1 MARTLSVRGK
11 QRGVEFFNMDIV
23 VWGFGR
29 VCVFVYCVTEQWFLM
44 SMLAAAETEPVIPPN
59 TRHYS
64 DFTHSC
70 LEAVQPQSFTLRRSA
85 ALWSYWNS
93 RLLHTSNKVL
103 VWDEGCSQI
112 ESQQFWVAGKP
123 TIWQRFA
130 LSSSLVELDFLQFW
144 RDWHD
149 CHPPR
154 HHKMPSKFF
163 LRSSPLICFTTLM
176 PCCSNSAPHLS

>member
-11 QRGVEFFNMDIV
+11 QRGVDFFNMDIV
-23 VWGFGR
+23 LWGFGLR
-29 VCVFVYCVTEQWFLM
+29 VCVCVCCVTEQWFLM

-93 RLLHTSNKVL
+93 RLLHASNKVL

-130 LSSSLVELDFLQFW
+130 LSSSLVELDFLQF
-144 RDWHD
+144 
-149 CHPPR
+149 CTGVIGMTVILLCIIKCLQSSFCVAHPW
-154 HHKMPSKFF
+154 FV
-163 LRSSPLICFTTLM
+163 SP
-176 PCCSNSAPHLS
+176 P